1 MTLMKCRF
9 CKAVFNLED
18 ISKPMRMGD
27 FVWVRDNCPNCGKG
41 MDDWYV
47 SERCWKDEGL
57 E

>member
-1 MTLMKCRF
+1 MTRMKCRF
-9 CKAVFNLED
+9 CKTIFNLED
-18 ISKPMRMGD
+18 ISKPMGIGD